1 MATIEELNKA
11 QTAANGTG
19 DTINSTIRSNAISG
33 TTAPTTTATEGE
45 NRINAM
51 FDAQKEAQLK
61 QLENSYNQSM
71 TAAQEAKDKIAPQ
84 YQTSA
89 NDLAVQYERNKRNLN
104 QQAAANGL
112 NTGTHSQMALS
123 QNSAF
128 QSGMGGLRT
137 SESEALAAADR
148 NMANLT
154 ANYQGEIAAA
164 AADNDYK
171 KAAALLDQYNTQY
184 NRDMAKAE
192 QLASYGDFSMFAQM
206 YGQETANNMKN
217 NWVAEHPQLALTT
230 GAITQ
235 GQYDNIVNG
244 KPINEGLDANGN
256 RIAVAS
262 SGSSYSG
269 PVDLTGF
276 GAGVPLDYYTDN
288 PKYAG
293 SWLEAAVEANR

>member
-1 MATIEELNKA
+1 MTTIEELNKA
-11 QTAANGTG
+11 QTAANGAS
-19 DTINSTIRSNAISG
+19 STN
-33 TTAPTTTATEGE
+33 TAANPATEGE

-128 QSGMGGLRT
+128 QRGMGGLRT

-171 KAAALLDQYNTQY
+171 KAAALLDEYNTQH
-184 NRDMAKAE
+184 NRDLAKAE
-192 QLASYGDFSMFAQM
+192 TLASYGDFSMFAQL
-206 YGQETANNMKN
+206 YGQETANNMKA
-217 NWVAEHPQLALTT
+217 NWAASNPKFAFTM

-235 GQYDNIVNG
+235 GQYDNLVSG
-244 KPINEGLDANGN
+244 RPINENLDANGN
-256 RIAVAS
+256 RIGGGGGVS
-262 SGSSYSG
+262 SGAVQRAAS
-269 PVDLTGF
+269 DILREQTWERANAAIA
-276 GAGVPLDYYTDN
+276 AGGDYQKVTD
-288 PKYAG
+288 
-293 SWLEAAVEANR
+293 AAKEELRNYNF